1 MAQIQVLDAAF
12 ERLVDPHAPIE
23 NIATGFTFTE
33 GPVWHSRD
41 QRLIFS
47 DIPNNTLYV
56 WTEDNGHEVFRR
68 PSGQGNGNAFDR
80 QGRLLTC
87 EHANRRVSRTASGGS
102 VETLA
107 SHFDGKRLN
116 SPNDVICASNGDV
129 YFSDPPYG
137 LMQPD
142 GGFKGQELP
151 YCGVF
156 RWSAADGQ
164 LALLIDDFERPNG
177 LALSSQETQLYICDT
192 EHHHVRVF
200 DLEADGSLRHG
211 RVCAE
216 LIHGEVLGRA
226 DGIKLDV
233 EGNLYVA
240 GNTQEGIWVFT
251 PGGQLIG
258 FIGVGEFAANLAW
271 GGNDWRT
278 LYITARTSVYRVPMN
293 VAGQPVGVG

>member
-1 MAQIQVLDAAF
+1 MAQIQVLDASFA
-12 ERLVDPHAPIE
+12 RLIDTNAPVH

-41 QRLIFS
+41 RRLIFS

-56 WTEDNGHEVFRR
+56 WTEANGHEVFRQ
-68 PSGQGNGNAFDR
+68 PSGQGNGNTFDR

-87 EHANRRVSRTASGGS
+87 EHANRRVSRTAPGGR

-107 SHFDGKRLN
+107 SHYDGKRLN

-129 YFSDPPYG
+129 YFTDPPYG
-137 LMQPD
+137 LRQPD
-142 GGFKGQELP
+142 GSFQGQELP

-156 RWSAADGQ
+156 RWSAADGR
-164 LALLIDDFERPNG
+164 LTLLVDDFERPNG
-177 LALSSQETQLYICDT
+177 LALNTQETQLYICDT

-200 DLEADGSLRHG
+200 DLEADGALHNG

-216 LIHGEVLGRA
+216 LIHGDDVIGRA
-226 DGIKLDV
+226 DGLKLDV

-240 GNTQEGIWVFT
+240 GNTAEGIWVFN
-251 PGGQLIG
+251 PAGKLIG
-258 FIGVGEFAANLAW
+258 FIGVGEAAANLAW
-271 GGNDWRT
+271 GGDDWRT
-278 LYITARTSVYRVPMN
+278 LYVTARTSVYRVPLK
-293 VAGQPVGVG
+293 VAGQPVIV

>member
-1 MAQIQVLDAAF
+1 MAEIHVLDASI

-33 GPVWHSRD
+33 GPVWHSQDR
-41 QRLIFS
+41 RLLFS
-47 DIPNNTLYV
+47 DIPNDTLYV
-56 WTEDNGHEVFRR
+56 WTQDDGQQVFRK
-68 PSGQGNGNAFDR
+68 PSGQGNGNTFDR

-87 EHANRRVSRTASGGS
+87 EHANRRVSRTARDGS

-107 SHFDGKRLN
+107 SRYDGKRLN

-137 LMQPD
+137 LRQPD
-142 GGFKGQELP
+142 GSFKGQELP

-164 LALLIDDFERPNG
+164 LTLLIDDFERPNG
-177 LALSSQETQLYICDT
+177 LALNAQETELYICDT

-200 DLEADGSLRHG
+200 DRSADGSLRHG
-211 RVCAE
+211 RVCAQ
-216 LIHGEVLGRA
+216 LIHGDVLGRA
-226 DGIKLDV
+226 DGMKLDV

-240 GNTQEGIWVFT
+240 GNTPEGIWVFN
-251 PGGQLIG
+251 PGGKLIG
-258 FIGVGEFAANLAW
+258 FISVGELAANLAW
-271 GGNDWRT
+271 GGDDWRT
-278 LYITARTSVYRVPMN
+278 LYITARTSVYAVPMKIP
-293 VAGQPVGVG
+293 GQPVVIR

>member
-1 MAQIQVLDAAF
+1 MAQIQVLDASF
-12 ERLVDPHAPIE
+12 ERLVDAHAPIE

-33 GPVWHSRD
+33 GPVWHSSE

-47 DIPNNTLYV
+47 DIPNDILYA

-68 PSGQGNGNAFDR
+68 PSGQGNGNTFDR

-87 EHANRRVSRTASGGS
+87 EHANRRVSRTAPGGR

-107 SHFDGKRLN
+107 SHFDGKHLN

-137 LMQPD
+137 LRQPD
-142 GGFKGQELP
+142 GSFKGQELP

-164 LALLIDDFERPNG
+164 LTLLIDDFVRPNG
-177 LALSSQETQLYICDT
+177 LALNAQETQLYICDT

-200 DLEADGSLRHG
+200 DRGADGSLRHG

-216 LIHGEVLGRA
+216 LIQGEVLGRA
-226 DGIKLDV
+226 DGMKLDV

-240 GNTQEGIWVFT
+240 GNTQEGIWVFN

-258 FIGVGEFAANLAW
+258 FISVGEFAANLAW
-271 GGNDWRT
+271 GGKDWRT

-293 VAGQPVGVG
+293 VAGQPVVVG